1 MEPIGF
7 LIGIALIAWLNYYLA
22 GQRGRNEI
30 GWAIGGVFFGLLA
43 TVLLL
48 VLGKTKDKELEVLVE
63 AQKLASK

>member
-7 LIGIALIAWLNYYLA
+7 LIGMALVAWLNYYLA

-30 GWAIGGVFFGLLA
+30 GWAIGGAFFGLLA
-43 TVLLL
+43 TLLLL

-63 AQKLASK
+63 AQKRASK